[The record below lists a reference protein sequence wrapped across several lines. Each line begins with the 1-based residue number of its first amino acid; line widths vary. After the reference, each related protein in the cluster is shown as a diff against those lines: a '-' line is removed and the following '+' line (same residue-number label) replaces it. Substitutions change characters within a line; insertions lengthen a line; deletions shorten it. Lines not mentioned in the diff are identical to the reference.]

1 MDLHGFLCFNAIS
14 LWVNSCSARI
24 QRSTNRLVSEAVV
37 ATKNGLLLLS
47 IRLKMMWVYGYPYQ
61 KQTNN
66 VCASLIS
73 IFSIYSRVA
82 YAFNNLHQY
91 VYIQQTLY
99 LYDVVFTAFIN
110 KIIHVSIICYT
121 KWYNQLYLF
130 I

>member
-1 MDLHGFLCFNAIS
+1 MG
-14 LWVNSCSARI
+14 
-24 QRSTNRLVSEAVV
+24 T
-37 ATKNGLLLLS
+37 
-47 IRLKMMWVYGYPYQ
+47 PYQ

-73 IFSIYSRVA
+73 IFSRYSQVA

-110 KIIHVSIICYT
+110 NIIHVSIICYT
-121 KWYNQLYLF
+121 KWYNQLYSF

>member
-1 MDLHGFLCFNAIS
+1 M
-14 LWVNSCSARI
+14 
-24 QRSTNRLVSEAVV
+24 ST
-37 ATKNGLLLLS
+37 
-47 IRLKMMWVYGYPYQ
+47 PYQ

-73 IFSIYSRVA
+73 IFLRYSQVA

-91 VYIQQTLY
+91 VYIQQPLY

-121 KWYNQLYLF
+121 KWYNQLYSF